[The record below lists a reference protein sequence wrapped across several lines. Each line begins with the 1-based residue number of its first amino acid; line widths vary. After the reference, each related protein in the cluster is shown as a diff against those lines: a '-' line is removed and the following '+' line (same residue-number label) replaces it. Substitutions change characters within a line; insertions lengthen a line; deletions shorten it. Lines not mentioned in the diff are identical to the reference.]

1 MELIKL
7 LQIKGI
13 SEATQEDIILNFLE
27 CIDEESALAIVE
39 EYEQAEMSLTESII
53 NEVSLGYA
61 LKKSLGGAVQRFKDI
76 RKKQA
81 DVSTDR
87 PIGLAGIR
95 KQEAQKQDIV
105 KSQERFKQAKDTAK
119 DIVNRMLNTRYTRD
133 SKVAKAPEV
142 KKETTQT
149 AEPAKPQAVKPA
161 KPQTAEPAKTQA
173 VKTTKVAKPEAKTQA
188 VKPAK
193 TQAVKPTKVA
203 KAPEVKAET
212 TQVTKPAKA
221 PEVKTT
227 QTAKPAKTQAAKPAK
242 TQTAKATKVTKA
254 PEVAKAPEVKAKT
267 AEAGNANAEAP
278 KVKTAKTAKAP
289 KVKAE
294 VTETGNTKVAEVVKK
309 AITKAKEEPKQE
321 QSKTEAKKEEKQ
333 PVAVGAKEPTL
344 SSSDREKLQKQL
356 ERLSNLP
363 YSDKVAAKMSEIE
376 KRLS

>member
-81 DVSTDR
+81 NVSTDR

-95 KQEAQKQDIV
+95 KQEAQKQDVV

-133 SKVAKAPEV
+133 NKVAKAPEV
-142 KKETTQT
+142 KATQT
-149 AEPAKPQAVKPA
+149 AEPTKT
-161 KPQTAEPAKTQA
+161 QTAEPAKTQTA
-173 VKTTKVAKPEAKTQA
+173 EPAKTQTAKTQTVKPAKIQA

-193 TQAVKPTKVA
+193 TQAVKTTKVA

-212 TQVTKPAKA
+212 TQVAKPAKA

-227 QTAKPAKTQAAKPAK
+227 QIAKPAKTQTAKPAKTQAAK

-254 PEVAKAPEVKAKT
+254 PEVKAKT
-267 AEAGNANAEAP
+267 VEAGNANAEAP
-278 KVKTAKTAKAP
+278 KVKATKTAKAP

-294 VTETGNTKVAEVVKK
+294 ATETGNTKVAEVVKK

-333 PVAVGAKEPTL
+333 PVTAGVKEPTL

>member
-7 LQIKGI
+7 LQIEGI

-81 DVSTDR
+81 NVSTDR

-95 KQEAQKQDIV
+95 KQEAQKQDVV

-133 SKVAKAPEV
+133 NKVAKAPEV
-142 KKETTQT
+142 KATQT
-149 AEPAKPQAVKPA
+149 AEPTKT
-161 KPQTAEPAKTQA
+161 QTAEPAKTQA
-173 VKTTKVAKPEAKTQA
+173 VKTTKVAK
-188 VKPAK
+188 
-193 TQAVKPTKVA
+193 
-203 KAPEVKAET
+203 APEVKAET
-212 TQVTKPAKA
+212 TQVAKPAKA

-227 QTAKPAKTQAAKPAK
+227 QIAKPAKAPEVKTTQIAKPAKTQTAKPAKTQTAK

-254 PEVAKAPEVKAKT
+254 PEVKAKT
-267 AEAGNANAEAP
+267 VEAGNANAEAP
-278 KVKTAKTAKAP
+278 KVKATKPAKAP

-294 VTETGNTKVAEVVKK
+294 ATETGNTKVAEVVKK

-333 PVAVGAKEPTL
+333 PVTAGVKEPTL

>member
-81 DVSTDR
+81 NVSTDR

-95 KQEAQKQDIV
+95 KQEAQKQDVV

-133 SKVAKAPEV
+133 NKVAKAPEV
-142 KKETTQT
+142 KATQT
-149 AEPAKPQAVKPA
+149 AEPTKT
-161 KPQTAEPAKTQA
+161 QTAEPAKTQ
-173 VKTTKVAKPEAKTQA
+173 TAKTQTVKPAKIQA

-193 TQAVKPTKVA
+193 TQAVKTTKVA

-212 TQVTKPAKA
+212 TQVAKPAKA

-227 QTAKPAKTQAAKPAK
+227 QIAKPAKTQTAKPAKTQAAK

-254 PEVAKAPEVKAKT
+254 PEVKAKT
-267 AEAGNANAEAP
+267 VEAGNANAEAP
-278 KVKTAKTAKAP
+278 KVKATKPAKAP

-294 VTETGNTKVAEVVKK
+294 ATETGNTKVAEVVKK

-333 PVAVGAKEPTL
+333 PVTAGVKEPTL

>member
-7 LQIKGI
+7 LQIEGV

-81 DVSTDR
+81 NVSTDR

-95 KQEAQKQDIV
+95 KQEAQKQDVV

-133 SKVAKAPEV
+133 NKVAKAPEV
-142 KKETTQT
+142 KATQTAEPTKTQT
-149 AEPAKPQAVKPA
+149 AEPAKTQTAEPA
-161 KPQTAEPAKTQA
+161 KTQTAKTQTAEPAKTQA
-173 VKTTKVAKPEAKTQA
+173 VKPAKPQA
-188 VKPAK
+188 VK
-193 TQAVKPTKVA
+193 TTKVA

-212 TQVTKPAKA
+212 TQVAKPAKA

-227 QTAKPAKTQAAKPAK
+227 QTAKPAKTQVA
-242 TQTAKATKVTKA
+242 KVTK
-254 PEVAKAPEVKAKT
+254 VAKAPEVKAKT

-278 KVKTAKTAKAP
+278 KVKASKTAKAP

-294 VTETGNTKVAEVVKK
+294 ATETGNTKVAEVVKK

-333 PVAVGAKEPTL
+333 PVTAGVKEPTL